1 MENMILEYQSKYSF
15 EETIEILAE
24 TITNEGWKISII
36 HDLQQIMKNNSFHVL
51 PVKVIELCNPKYSS
65 QILLNSN
72 VRMYSALMPCRISV
86 YEKDDGKTYL
96 STIDSASLANE
107 IGGIVKEVMT
117 NAFKDTRHFI
127 SITLLED
134 RE

>member
-1 MENMILEYQSKYSF
+1 
-15 EETIEILAE
+15 
-24 TITNEGWKISII
+24 
-36 HDLQQIMKNNSFHVL
+36 MKNNSFHVL

-65 QILLNSN
+65 QILLNSD

-86 YEKDDGKTYL
+86 YEKEDGKTYL
-96 STIDSASLANE
+96 STIDSAGLANE

-127 SITLLED
+127 SLTLLED

>member
-1 MENMILEYQSKYSF
+1 MENMILEYQSNYAF
-15 EETIEILAE
+15 DETIEILAE
-24 TITNEGWKISII
+24 TITNEGWKITII

-72 VRMYSALMPCRISV
+72 VRMYSAIMPCRISV
-86 YEKDDGKTYL
+86 YEKEDGKTYL

-107 IGGIVKEVMT
+107 IGGIVKDVMT

-127 SITLLED
+127 SLTLLED